1 MTGVVLFDF
10 SADFID
16 GPIKA
21 YLFDVCSHKDKE
33 KGLHYHALFTG
44 RDYSGKFLLRLHRW
58 GETSTEGSR
67 GLCAWR
73 LLNEWISW
81 QEAPITRSA
90 LSPLVFLNKVSSWLG
105 LQSSWKGCSR
115 KRFLQ
120 NAVETRA
127 AEVKRSPVCWPL
139 SLKQRASGV
148 QHAASGLPRDVLKLQ
163 VSGFFLQLCW
173 FSEFQV
179 GLRNLP
185 LIWIRTPESVAGVV
199 RNTLKSQTRIEKASE
214 PSPSSRILN
223 YIKKSTCSL

>member
-21 YLFDVCSHKDKE
+21 YLFDVCSHRDKE
-33 KGLHYHALFTG
+33 RGLHYHALFTG
-44 RDYSGKFLLRLHRW
+44 RGYPWKFLLRLCRR
-58 GETSTEGSR
+58 GETSMEGSQ
-67 GLCAWR
+67 GPCTWH

-81 QEAPITRSA
+81 QEAPITPITRSA
-90 LSPLVFLNKVSSWLG
+90 LSPLVPLNKVSPWLE
-105 LQSSWKGCSR
+105 LQSSWKGCSC
-115 KRFLQ
+115 KRLLQ

-127 AEVKRSPVCWPL
+127 AELKRSPEHWPL

-148 QHAASGLPRDVLKLQ
+148 HHAASALPRDVLKLR

-173 FSEFQV
+173 CTAFQM

-185 LIWIRTPESVAGVV
+185 FI
-199 RNTLKSQTRIEKASE
+199 
-214 PSPSSRILN
+214 
-223 YIKKSTCSL
+223 